1 MTQKTPA
8 PRRSPGGTKQ
18 KATEQM
24 AEPKPPKTQP
34 AGRAGG
40 ALPPGDADGRARV
53 FVENVQPDI
62 DAGRFAAKGVEG
74 DAFVVEADVF
84 ADGHDLVGAV
94 LLHRREGESVWS
106 ETRMEPVGNDR
117 FHASFTPDRLG
128 FFEYT
133 VVGFVDRYG
142 SWARDLRKRAEAR
155 QDVAIELLIGAD
167 HLERAA
173 RGLKGAAPVAK
184 TLSGLAKELRE
195 KRATE
200 KQGAQVDAATSVE
213 IIELMRLH
221 AERAHAVEYPRVLR
235 MFADRERAAFSAW
248 YEFFPRSCAATPG
261 EHGTFADAERWL
273 PRIAKLGF
281 DVVYLPPIHPIGRV
295 HRKGRNNTLTPEA
308 HDVGSPWAIGSTEG
322 GHEAILPE
330 LGTPEDFRKFVATAR
345 SLGIDVAL
353 DIAFQCAPD
362 HPWVKEHPQW
372 FRALP
377 DGTIRYAE
385 NPPKKYQD
393 IYPFDFE
400 TDDWRNLWAALRD
413 VVAHWIEQGVTV
425 FRVDNPHTK
434 SFRFW
439 EWLIADIRRTNPE
452 MLFLSEAF
460 TRPKVM
466 YALAKLGFTQSY
478 TYFAWKNRK
487 WELEQ
492 YLREVT
498 SPPVSRFFRPNPWP
512 NTPDILNEFLQH
524 GGRPACVARL
534 VLAATLC
541 GNYGVYGPP
550 YELAQVTPREPG
562 SEEYLDSEKYQLRH
576 WALGGD
582 DTLAPVMERVNRIR
596 RENPALRRDDTLRFH
611 HCENDQ
617 IICYSKRSHDGEN
630 AVVVVVNL
638 DPHHTQSGFVNLDL
652 PSLGLAWDDRFQA
665 HDALND
671 ARYLWAGPRNYVEL
685 HPHSSPAHVFVI
697 RKSART
703 EQDFEYF
710 V

>member
-1 MTQKTPA
+1 MSQKTP
-8 PRRSPGGTKQ
+8 PSRRTPGGRKP
-18 KATEQM
+18 KAAETM
-24 AEPKPPKTQP
+24 PEPKPATNAP
-34 AGRAGG
+34 AHRAHDPRP
-40 ALPPGDADGRARV
+40 ADTDDGRARV
-53 FVENVQPDI
+53 LVEGVAPEI
-62 DAGRFAAKGVEG
+62 DGGRFAAKGVVG
-74 DAFVVEADVF
+74 DAFTVEADVI
-84 ADGHDLVGAV
+84 ADGHDLVGAA
-94 LLHRREGESVWS
+94 LLHRREGEPGWRDAWMS
-106 ETRMEPVGNDR
+106 PLGNDR
-117 FHASFTPDRLG
+117 YGASFTPEAMG
-128 FFEYT
+128 FYEYT

-142 SWARDLRKRAEAR
+142 SWARDLRKRADAG
-155 QDVAIELLIGAD
+155 QDVAVEFLIGAEM
-167 HLERAA
+167 LRAA
-173 RGLKGAAPVAK
+173 AARASGRDAETLAGLEASLRAKGDRQ
-184 TLSGLAKELRE
+184 SQ
-195 KRATE
+195 RAL
-200 KQGAQVDAATSVE
+200 VDAATDGAT
-213 IIELMRLH
+213 IALMRTH
-221 AERAHAVEYPRVLR
+221 AERAHAVEHPRVLR
-235 MFADRERAAFSAW
+235 VFVDRERAAFSAW

-261 EHGTFADAERWL
+261 RHGTLRDAESWL
-273 PRIAKLGF
+273 PRIARMGF

-308 HDVGSPWAIGSTEG
+308 HDVGSPWAIGAKEG
-322 GHEAILPE
+322 GHDAIHPD
-330 LGTPEDFRKFVATAR
+330 LGTMADFERFVARANA
-345 SLGIDVAL
+345 LGIDVAL
-353 DIAFQCAPD
+353 DLAFQCAPD
-362 HPWVKEHPQW
+362 HPWVKQHPRW

-400 TDDWRNLWAALRD
+400 TDDWRNLWDALRG
-413 VVAHWIEQGVTV
+413 VVMQWVERGVKV

-434 SFRFW
+434 SLRFW
-439 EWLIADIRRTNPE
+439 EWLIAEVRRTNPE
-452 MLFLSEAF
+452 VLFLSEAF

-498 SPPVSRFFRPNPWP
+498 SPPASHFFRPNPWP

-576 WALGGD
+576 WELGGD
-582 DTLAPVMERVNRIR
+582 DTLAPIMERVNRIR
-596 RENPALRRDDTLRFH
+596 RENTALRRDRSLRFH
-611 HCENDQ
+611 HTENDQ
-617 IICYSKRSHDGEN
+617 IVCYSKRSDDGSN
-630 AVVVVVNL
+630 IVVTVVNL
-638 DPHHTQSGFVNLDL
+638 DPHHTQSGFVHLDL
-652 PSLGLAWDDRFQA
+652 PSLGLSWDERYQV
-665 HDALND
+665 HDLLND

-685 HPHSSPAHVFVI
+685 HPHASPAHVFVV
-697 RKSART
+697 RRSSRT